1 MRDAIAH
8 FKILEPLGAGG
19 LGDVYRARDTR
30 LGRTVA
36 VKVLPPALTSDLA
49 RLDELHDTALKLIE
63 LSHPNIAMLFEGGQ
77 DGDDR
82 FLVFEFVQGQP
93 LASLINSRPLQVR
106 QAVEFA
112 INLSDAL
119 ADAHA
124 KGMVHGDIRPATIT
138 ITPKDRAKFMNF
150 GLARFTAGGSSR
162 VRDATPYASPEE
174 LAGHPAG
181 PLSDIYSLGAVLF
194 EMLSGKQR
202 ARGQVLG
209 AINPNVPMELEQ
221 IVSRMVASN
230 VETRSQSAAAVAA
243 ELRSV
248 AALLDS
254 RTEAAEAAASDVPRR
269 RASSTSKSGNPA
281 KNVNAKQNGPGEGS
295 SAKTFAWVVVVAILV
310 MLAIWIASRAS

>member
-8 FKILEPLGAGG
+8 FKILEPLGVGG
-19 LGDVYRARDTR
+19 LGEVYRARDTR

-36 VKVLPPALTSDLA
+36 VKVLPPALTTDLA
-49 RLDELHDTALKLIE
+49 RLDDLHDTALKLIE
-63 LSHPNIAMLFEGGQ
+63 VSHPNIAMLFEGGQ

-93 LASLINSRPLQVR
+93 LASLINGRPLQVR

-150 GLARFTAGGSSR
+150 GLARFTTGGSTR
-162 VRDATPYASPEE
+162 VSAATPYASPEE
-174 LAGHPAG
+174 LAGQPAG

-202 ARGQVLG
+202 ARGQVLR
-209 AINPNVPMELEQ
+209 AMNPTVPMELEQ

-230 VETRSQSAAAVAA
+230 IETRSQSAAVVAA

-248 AALLDS
+248 AAVLDS

-269 RASSTSKSGNPA
+269 RGSSAPKPA
-281 KNVNAKQNGPGEGS
+281 NATKIAAGAGTGPGEGTGT
-295 SAKTFAWVVVVAILV
+295 KTLAWIVLVALLV
-310 MLAIWIASRAS
+310 ILAIWLASRAS